1 MSLPTF
7 LHPFAKPSSPT
18 EHFIEIVRGEGALVF
33 DRNGKQYVDGM
44 ASLWYANIG
53 HGRTE
58 MVEAVAAQ
66 MSKIAAYNCF
76 DPFTNGPSEEVTV
89 KIAGL
94 ADHVASPR
102 VFLTSSGSE
111 SVDTAIKLARIAHA
125 QAGHPER
132 QMVLSRGRG
141 YHGAT
146 YGGVS
151 AQGIPA
157 NQAGFGALLPDFVN
171 VPGDDL
177 EAMALLFSEHGPR
190 IAAVI
195 TEPVQGA
202 GGVWPPVEGYLEGLR
217 KLCDQHGAYLIV
229 DEVICAFGRLGRWF
243 GTQRYGIA
251 PDLITFAKGITSGYI
266 PMGGVVVAQ
275 HVHEALSSD
284 PNFMLRHGFTYSG
297 HPTASAAALANL
309 AIIERED
316 LLSRAVHMGA
326 RLEAGL
332 RSLVAD
338 GILASIRGDTAVWAA
353 TLNAGL
359 DPAVVRNKM
368 LERGA
373 IARPLP
379 PDTLAFCPPLV
390 TTDEQIDH
398 LVDALATSID

>member
-76 DPFTNGPSEEVTV
+76 DPFTNGPSDEVATKV
-89 KIAGL
+89 AGL
-94 ADHVASPR
+94 ADHMASPR

-132 QMVLSRGRG
+132 QLVLSRGRG

-157 NQAGFGALLPDFVN
+157 NQAGFGALLPGFMN

-177 EAMALLFSEHGPR
+177 EAMALLLSEHGPQ

-202 GGVWPPVEGYLEGLR
+202 GGVWPPVEGYLTGLR
-217 KLCDQHGAYLIV
+217 KLCDQHGAFLIV

-266 PMGGVVVAQ
+266 PMGGVILAE
-275 HVHEALSSD
+275 HVHEALSGD
-284 PNFMLRHGFTYSG
+284 PAFLLRHGFTYSG

-309 AIIERED
+309 AIIQREG
-316 LLSRAVHMGA
+316 LLERAVHMGA

-332 RSLVAD
+332 RSLVDD
-338 GILASIRGDTAVWAA
+338 GMLASIRGDTAVWAA
-353 TLNAGL
+353 TLPSGL
-359 DPAVVRNKM
+359 DPTTVRNAM

-398 LVDALATSID
+398 LVDALATSIG